1 VSLGADMPTLTL
13 RRIKNHFV
21 VTGPDIEPTRFKSR
35 PEARDWCKAHYPGSP
50 ITEIGRDASRRVLA
64 VAKGRPRKAE

>member
-1 VSLGADMPTLTL
+1 MTTLTL

-35 PEARDWCKAHYPGSP
+35 PEARDWCRAQDRTPEHLPGP
-50 ITEIGRDASRRVLA
+50 QRQEFGCDRTPERTA
-64 VAKGRPRKAE
+64 